1 MCCFIVKWVNEY
13 NALGILTGLHPYD
26 KYFTKLNDDL
36 FLRYPNV
43 ETKLP
48 RINLLKKLWVKS
60 INRISLRIENKLNG
74 VMKINSHDFSRRYLN
89 TEDILFKRL
98 LYCSNIIFIRGF
110 VLHQSYSN
118 LAIVHHIITK
128 LFQPLVSYKMEI
140 NKPFK
145 QLSSKKIKVGVVVRH
160 GDYKTWKNGKYYY
173 SLEIYTQWMQE
184 VCNLFGAENVGFFIA
199 SDEVQPLDDLKDFCF
214 YFRYG
219 HLLKIY
225 TVFHNATI
233 LLLQKVLLPDGLVL
247 LGKFHTLFCI

>member
-74 VMKINSHDFSRRYLN
+74 VMKINSHDFSRRYLK

-128 LFQPLVSYKMEI
+128 LFQPLISYKMEI

-219 HLLKIY
+219 HPIENLYSLSQCDYIITTKSSFAGWSCFIG
-225 TVFHNATI
+225 
-233 LLLQKVLLPDGLVL
+233 KVPH
-247 LGKFHTLFCI
+247 FFCI